1 MGIDDRLKLI
11 ETHYNAALLFLNDK
25 NFYLATNEIYKLMD
39 AKDYDLSLDIMYNQN
54 DYCKNESLRQLIQ
67 KVDKAL
73 VDYSEIEEISDI
85 EDFSDI
91 F

>member
-11 ETHYNAALLFLNDK
+11 EAHYNAALLFLNDK